1 MENHFIVIDDK
12 RYKVKP
18 PTLTTW
24 FNFIQQKDFV
34 NDYDMALFVLSQ
46 ATGLSQEEIV
56 KGDAIGIYN
65 AATELI
71 KYYTEIDNTFHQYI
85 TFNGV
90 KYKFIDFKK
99 LSFAEFIDLDEILKK
114 PFEERM
120 RLLPRLMAIF
130 YRIVDNNDEYE
141 PYDVVKIEKTAEVF
155 KDLPINYF
163 QGAMV
168 FFYSIENILQGN
180 TRFYLFSKNWMKLMI
195 LRIIKTLKVISG
207 GMRLFI
213 TWLMRIYYRWTKWL
227 GKTILKYSTS

>member
-1 MENHFIVIDDK
+1 
-12 RYKVKP
+12 
-18 PTLTTW
+18 
-24 FNFIQQKDFV
+24 
-34 NDYDMALFVLSQ
+34 
-46 ATGLSQEEIV
+46 
-56 KGDAIGIYN
+56 
-65 AATELI
+65 
-71 KYYTEIDNTFHQYI
+71 
-85 TFNGV
+85 
-90 KYKFIDFKK
+90 
-99 LSFAEFIDLDEILKK
+99 
-114 PFEERM
+114 
-120 RLLPRLMAIF
+120 LPRLMAIF